1 MASDYTPLKA
11 FEIAS
16 GLNATE
22 LRAFFAIIFVA
33 LLLFAYVW
41 AMKKGYSGL
50 FSGFKGDIFDYLKL
64 ILKGAAVLIVV
75 VLFFVSER

>member
-1 MASDYTPLKA
+1 MASDYIPLKA

-22 LRAFFAIIFVA
+22 LRAFFAIIFIA

-50 FSGFKGDIFDYLKL
+50 FNGFKGEIFDYLIL
-64 ILKGAAVLIVV
+64 ILKGAAIFIVV
-75 VLFFVSER
+75 GIFFFSSR

>member
-1 MASDYTPLKA
+1 MASAHTPLNA

-41 AMKKGYSGL
+41 AIKKGYSGL
-50 FSGFKGDIFDYLKL
+50 FNGFNGNDIFDYLKL
-64 ILKGAAVLIVV
+64 ILKGATVLIVV
-75 VLFFVSER
+75 VIFFVY